1 MEYFMLYVYIPVL
14 VIIVLVMILGFMMYS
29 NKQVINELKDDSL
42 ENEVVIKNMIQ
53 AINYN
58 DKHLRENQK
67 YVYNVYE
74 ENNSFNEIPD
84 TEDDTI
90 TIENNNNKNSQYF
103 NMMKNY
109 DALTSLS

>member
-1 MEYFMLYVYIPVL
+1 MLYVYIPVL
-14 VIIVLVMILGFMMYS
+14 VIIVLVLILGLMMYS

-42 ENEVVIKNMIQ
+42 ENEIVIKNMIH

-58 DKHLRENQK
+58 DKYLRENQK
-67 YVYNVYE
+67 YVYSVYE
-74 ENNSFNEIPD
+74 ENNSFNEISD
-84 TEDDTI
+84 TKNDDTN
-90 TIENNNNKNSQYF
+90 TTENEINKNAQYY